1 MSGLTIYI
9 LLWRMVLIAFFD
21 AWRR

>member
-1 MSGLTIYI
+1 MSGITIYI
-9 LLWRMVLIAFFD
+9 LLWRMVLIAFWD